1 MACDGQREGDIG
13 NDSGARTNTRP
24 DHSLPDLADAAAVD
38 PPPSPGEYRLA
49 LIGRRR
55 ETPSVL
61 TFRFGIEGTGFRYL
75 PNQFVFL
82 ELPGVRDPRGPRR
95 PFSLSSSPTETES
108 ISITSKMTGSPFKE
122 QLASLEKGDVG
133 IVRGPLGDFL
143 LDPARP
149 AVMIAGGVG
158 ITPLR
163 GMIRYAADSDL
174 PNPIVLLYSNKVPEE
189 IVFRRELQDIEE
201 GWRGLRVVHT
211 LTRPQ
216 ESTTSWSGRTGRID
230 AQLIHEALKG
240 LENPVVYACGT
251 PGFVEGMVRVL
262 RGEVGFPAESIR
274 VERFRGY

>member
-1 MACDGQREGDIG
+1 MTPVP
-13 NDSGARTNTRP
+13 RTNTQP
-24 DHSLPDLADAAAVD
+24 DNSLPDLDDTTAVG
-38 PPPSPGEYRLA
+38 PPPSPREYRLP
-49 LIGRRR
+49 LMGRRR

-61 TFRFGIEGTGFRYL
+61 TFQFGIEGTGFRYL

-82 ELPGVRDPRGPRR
+82 ELPGVQDPRGPRR

-122 QLASLEKGDVG
+122 QLASLEVGDVG

-143 LDPARP
+143 LDPTRP
-149 AVMIAGGVG
+149 ALMIAGGVG
-158 ITPLR
+158 ITPFR

-189 IVFRRELQDIEE
+189 IAFRRELQDIEE
-201 GWRGLRVVHT
+201 RWGGLKVVHT

-216 ESTTSWSGRTGRID
+216 ESTSAWTGRTGRID
-230 AQLIHEALKG
+230 AQLIHEELDG
-240 LENPVVYACGT
+240 LGNPNVYVCGT

-262 RGEVGFPAESIR
+262 RRETGFPEESIR
-274 VERFRGY
+274 IERFRGY